1 MPQRTLHVV
10 SHTHWDR
17 EWYLTFQQFR
27 VRLVD
32 LMDHLLDIL
41 ETDPDFRYFNL
52 DGQTIILEDY
62 LEIRPEKRDLIR
74 RYAQEGRIVVG
85 PWFVL
90 NDEFLASGESTIR
103 SLLLGHATASEF
115 GPVMKVGYLP
125 DQFGNIS
132 QMPQILR
139 GFGIDNAIFGRGVQI
154 VGDRKMEFVW
164 RAPDGSEV
172 LASLMA
178 FWYNNA
184 QRIPPDESEAV
195 EYLRN
200 ITDRMAPISHTG
212 HLLLMNGVDHLEP
225 QPDVGRIIAR
235 LDGKLGEDR
244 VRHSTLPAYVH
255 AIRESVEGNGA
266 ALDTITGEL
275 REDRQCNVLAGT
287 LSSRMYIKQANERC
301 QTALEKYAEPAAS
314 FAHMLGDDYP
324 AGLLDY
330 AWKLLMKNHPHDS
343 ICGCSIDQVHRE
355 MMPRFDQVRQV
366 ADEVTRRA
374 LDSIAGRV
382 RTEGDSIVV
391 FNPLN
396 WTRTDRVR
404 ATIDFQVSEATR
416 ERPVADPAR
425 DVEWIRVLDE
435 TGAEALHAIVSARTI
450 AKQILSPH
458 ELPFVAM
465 FKRFEIELLAED
477 VPACGYRVYGIAK
490 ADAPS
495 ELGGSLAS
503 EAYRDRALVNE
514 FLRLS
519 VHGGSVNLERCA
531 GSGDMSR
538 REVYSNVNTFEDGGD
553 VGDEYLY
560 VRPADDVTATSLDSC
575 PSISLI
581 DLGPVSATFK
591 LEMSLRLPV
600 SANADMSGRDRSTV
614 ECPVT
619 SYLTVTRGVPRVDVV
634 TTVDNRAKDHRLRVL
649 FPSGTGARVSHA
661 EGQFDV
667 LERRVGVPEDWPRA
681 APFHPQ
687 QRWMDVGNGNSGLCV
702 INKGLPEY
710 EVYTDDARTAAVTLL
725 RCVGRLSGGAD
736 APGAQATP
744 EAQCPG
750 EHTFEYALYP
760 HAGDWEEARVWM
772 QAHQHNVPMKAVQT
786 GAHDGDLPP
795 RMSFVETSHPELV
808 ISAIKR
814 AETSDM
820 LVVRFY
826 NTSTKQITGGW
837 VRARGARSAKLLN
850 LNEEVQ
856 PAGVDFSDG
865 AARLDVPAKKIVT
878 LGFEL

>member
-32 LMDHLLDIL
+32 LMDHLLEIL
-41 ETDPDFRYFNL
+41 DTDPDFKYFNL

-62 LEIRPEKRDLIR
+62 LEIRPEKRELISE
-74 RYAQEGRIVVG
+74 YAREGRIVVG
-85 PWFVL
+85 PWYVL

-103 SLLLGHATASEF
+103 SLLVGHATASEF

-139 GFGIDNAIFGRGVQI
+139 GFGIDDVIFGRGFQI
-154 VGDRKMEFVW
+154 VGDRRMEFLW
-164 RAPDGSEV
+164 RSPDGSEV

-184 QRIPPDESEAV
+184 QRIPSDESQAV
-195 EYLRN
+195 DYLREVA
-200 ITDRMAPISHTG
+200 DRMAPISHTG

-235 LDGKLGEDR
+235 IEGKLGEDR
-244 VRHSTLPAYVH
+244 VVHSTLPAYAR
-255 AIRESVEGNGA
+255 AIRESVEDSGA
-266 ALDTITGEL
+266 ALDTIRGEL
-275 REDRQCNVLAGT
+275 REDRQGSVLAGT
-287 LSSRMYIKQANERC
+287 LSSRMYIKQANERT

-314 FAHMLGDDYP
+314 FAYLLGNDYP

-355 MMPRFDQVRQV
+355 MMPRFDQVEQI
-366 ADEVTRRA
+366 ADEVTRRSLDYIA
-374 LDSIAGRV
+374 ERIKTDRDSIM
-382 RTEGDSIVV
+382 V

-404 ATIDFQVSEATR
+404 VTVDFQLGEATR
-416 ERPVADPAR
+416 GRPVADPER
-425 DVEWIRVLDE
+425 DVESIRVLDE
-435 TGAEALHAIVSARTI
+435 TGAEAPHAIVSSKTI
-450 AKQILSPH
+450 SKQILSPH
-458 ELPFVAM
+458 ELPMVAL
-465 FKRFEIELLAED
+465 FRRFEIELLAED
-477 VPACGYRVYGIAK
+477 VPACGYRVYGIVK
-490 ADAPS
+490 TDTPS
-495 ELGGSLAS
+495 EHKESPAS
-503 EAYRDRALVNE
+503 EAYRDRTLANE
-514 FLRLS
+514 LLRLT
-519 VHGGSVNLERCA
+519 VQGGSLTLERRA
-531 GSGDMSR
+531 GSGDEPTG
-538 REVYSNVNTFEDGGD
+538 EVYSNVNTFEDGGD

-560 VRPADDVTATSLDSC
+560 MRPADDVIATSLDSR

-591 LEMSLRLPV
+591 LETSMRVPV
-600 SANADMSGRDRSTV
+600 SANTDFSGRERSTV
-614 ECPVT
+614 DCPIT

-634 TTVDNRAKDHRLRVL
+634 TTFNNQARDHRLRVL
-649 FPSGTGARVSHA
+649 FPTGTGARVSHA

-667 LERRVGVPEDWPRA
+667 LERPVGIREDWPRA

-687 QRWMDVGNGNSGLCV
+687 QRWMDVSGGKSGLCV

-736 APGAQATP
+736 APGAQSTP

-760 HAGDWEEARVWM
+760 HAGNWEEARVWM
-772 QAHQHNVPMKAVQT
+772 QAHQHNVPMKTVQT
-786 GAHDGDLPP
+786 GAHDGDLPS

-808 ISAIKR
+808 VSAIKR
-814 AETSDM
+814 AEKSDM

-826 NTSTKQITGGW
+826 NTSTKAITGGW
-837 VRARGARSAKLLN
+837 VRARGAKSAKLLN

-856 PAGVDFSDG
+856 ETTVDFSDG
-865 AARLDVPAKKIVT
+865 TARLDVPAKKIVT